1 MPKKEEEEKRRA
13 SVSCRLLLL
22 LSPFV
27 GGGVKGCV
35 TEQDLR
41 IQTTMELLGVCQ
53 GKAPLLFSLTIKIRT
68 SFFEPKAFSLS
79 NRVEIDSPMV
89 AVSCSF

>member
-1 MPKKEEEEKRRA
+1 MSFA
-13 SVSCRLLLL
+13 VAAVA
-22 LSPFV
+22 FV
-27 GGGVKGCV
+27 GGRKEGMC

-41 IQTTMELLGVCQ
+41 IQTTMELCQ
-53 GKAPLLFSLTIKIRT
+53 EKAPLLFSLTIKIRT